1 MSKLAQQMS
10 KQIQP
15 GMKAAPKKAGTS
27 TAPSNMK
34 CGGMAKKTPV
44 KGRK

>member
-15 GMKAAPKKAGTS
+15 AMKVAPKSGAKTPVTNA
-27 TAPSNMK
+27 K
-34 CGGMAKKTPV
+34 CGGSMKAPTKAKKS
-44 KGRK
+44 K